1 MDRENVAFRVTFEPL
16 LAKNGQRRHRETA
29 SVPTRYPAREI
40 KRLTHDGF
48 DAGDGLRFMTAVS
61 DPASTPPTSPFSV
74 PVFRE
79 IWFASLASNFG
90 GLIQS
95 VGAAWMMTSLS
106 ASPLL
111 IALVPAATTLPIM
124 LLSLWAGAVAD
135 NLERRKV
142 MIACQAFMLL
152 VSALLA
158 ATAWAG
164 WMTPWLLLGFT
175 FLLGCATAING
186 PAWQAS
192 VGDMVPRAVLPS
204 AVAMNSMGFNLARS
218 VGPALGGVIVATA
231 GAAAAFVTNAV
242 SYLGLLAVLARWRP
256 ELPPKLLPRERLGVA
271 MLAGLGYVSMS
282 PKIKL
287 VLLRAGIFGLGAAA
301 VSALMPLVARDLLG
315 GGALTFGVTSGAFGV
330 GAVLGALSSR
340 RLRTRYSVEAIVR
353 SAALALALGTAMT
366 GASSWLWVA
375 LPGYMLAGAGWVLAL
390 STFNVSVQMSAPRW
404 VVARAVALYQMVA
417 FGGMA
422 GGAWLFG
429 WIAEHQGVVISLYV
443 AAGVQFLAA
452 ILGLWRPLP
461 QIGDDNLDPRG
472 DWQEPDTAVPVEPR
486 SGPII
491 VTIEYRIPAGSVV
504 PFLTA
509 MSERKR
515 IRKRDGAH
523 GWQLLRDLGESDLWV
538 ERYHVSTW
546 LDYIRHNQRRTVA
559 DIANSE
565 AIQALHDRPEPPVVH
580 RRLERQTGSL
590 PLSRSPDAREM
601 GEGWIDPTR
610 SS

>member
-1 MDRENVAFRVTFEPL
+1 MDRVTQ
-16 LAKNGQRRHRETA
+16 A
-29 SVPTRYPAREI
+29 PTD
-40 KRLTHDGF
+40 K
-48 DAGDGLRFMTAVS
+48 
-61 DPASTPPTSPFSV
+61 PPSPFSI
-74 PVFRE
+74 PSFRA
-79 IWFASLASNFG
+79 IWSASLASNFG

-142 MIACQAFMLL
+142 MIACQAAMLL
-152 VSALLA
+152 TSAVLA
-158 ATAWAG
+158 ITAWAG
-164 WMTPWLLLGFT
+164 MMTPWLLLGFT

-218 VGPALGGVIVATA
+218 VGPALGGIIVATA
-231 GAAAAFVTNAV
+231 GAAAAFLTNAL
-242 SYLGLLAVLARWRP
+242 SYVALLVVLARWRP
-256 ELPPKLLPRERLGVA
+256 QLPPKLLPRERLGVA
-271 MLAGLGYVSMS
+271 MVAGVGYVAAS

-287 VLLRAGIFGLGAAA
+287 VLLRAGVFGIGAAA

-330 GAVLGALSSR
+330 GAVLGALSTR
-340 RLRTRYSVEAIVR
+340 RLRARFSIETIVR
-353 SAALALALGTAMT
+353 AAALALALGTAIT
-366 GASSWLWVA
+366 GASGWLA
-375 LPGYMLAGAGWVLAL
+375 LSILGYMLAGAGWVMAL

-404 VVARAVALYQMVA
+404 VVARAVALYQMIA

-422 GGAWLFG
+422 GGAWLVG
-429 WIAEHQGVVISLYV
+429 WVAEHQGVVLALYAAAAMQFV
-443 AAGVQFLAA
+443 AAM
-452 ILGLWRPLP
+452 LGFWRPLP

-472 DWQEPDTAVPVEPR
+472 DWHEPDTVISVEPR
-486 SGPII
+486 SGPIVI
-491 VTIEYRIPAGSVV
+491 TIEYRIPPGSVV

-509 MSERKR
+509 MSERRR
-515 IRKRDGAH
+515 IRRRDGAH
-523 GWQLLRDLGESDLWV
+523 GWQLLRDLGEPDLWV

-546 LDYIRHNQRRTVA
+546 LDYVRHNQRRTVA

-565 AIQALHDRPEPPVVH
+565 AIAALHAGPQAPVVH

-590 PLSRSPDAREM
+590 PISRAPDAREM
-601 GEGWIDPTR
+601 GDAMTDPTR

>member
-1 MDRENVAFRVTFEPL
+1 MT
-16 LAKNGQRRHRETA
+16 
-29 SVPTRYPAREI
+29 SVPDQASASPA
-40 KRLTHDGF
+40 
-48 DAGDGLRFMTAVS
+48 
-61 DPASTPPTSPFSV
+61 SPFSI
-74 PVFRE
+74 PVFRA

-192 VGDMVPRAVLPS
+192 VGDMVPRAILPS

-218 VGPALGGVIVATA
+218 VGPALGGVIVAAA

-242 SYLGLLAVLARWRP
+242 SYLGLLVVLARWRP

-271 MLAGLGYVSMS
+271 MLAGLGYVAMS

-287 VLLRAGIFGLGAAA
+287 VLLRAGILGLGAAA

-315 GGALTFGVTSGAFGV
+315 GGALTFGVTSGAFGF

-353 SAALALALGTAMT
+353 SAALALAIGTALT
-366 GASSWLWVA
+366 GASTWLWVA

-429 WIAEHQGVVISLYV
+429 WVAEQDGVVTALYTAAAVQFV
-443 AAGVQFLAA
+443 AAL
-452 ILGLWRPLP
+452 LGLWRPLP

-486 SGPII
+486 SGPIV
-491 VTIEYRIPAGSVV
+491 VTIEYRIPAGSIV
-504 PFLTA
+504 PFLAA
-509 MSERKR
+509 MSERRR
-515 IRKRDGAH
+515 IRRRDGAH

-546 LDYIRHNQRRTVA
+546 LDYVRHNQRRTVA
-559 DIANSE
+559 DIANSD
-565 AIQALHDRPEPPVVH
+565 AIHALHDRPEPPVVH